1 MEIVKRLAKGH
12 ICKPI
17 DTDNSVMMT
26 QREGDRLGREGKWGT
41 SVVIVSTMKMKLK
54 ND

>member
-26 QREGDRLGREGKWGT
+26 RGKGT
-41 SVVIVSTMKMKLK
+41 GWEEKVKGKENGGHLL
-54 ND
+54 